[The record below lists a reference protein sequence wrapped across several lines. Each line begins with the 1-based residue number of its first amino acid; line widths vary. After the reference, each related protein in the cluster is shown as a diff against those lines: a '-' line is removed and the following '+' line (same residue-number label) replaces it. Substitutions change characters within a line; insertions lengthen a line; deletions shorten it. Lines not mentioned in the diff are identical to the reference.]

1 MRSGL
6 FRQQAIAHQR
16 LGFRGGLL
24 MTPKPSYMFATCV
37 LIMWV
42 VLVGLFLS
50 TNSYARKTTVTGWLE
65 PSHGIQKV
73 YAEQRRGVIFNVYV
87 SEGQWVAKG
96 TPLVAINYGVQ
107 ERFNHSVED
116 SLVDEIESNAQRLKT
131 AIARLKRQ
139 HKNQQQQLNKRLSNA
154 TLDAR
159 ALDAIST
166 LSEQQYQLANQQFS
180 ANATLLTSGSI
191 SKAALNNSQIQA
203 INTRRQWQQAKR
215 DSAQKYVEISELEYE
230 LRALPQRLASDIATI
245 ENQLSELNRQSLSIT
260 REHKHILYAVTDG
273 VVSGLQAYK
282 GKTVSHGL
290 SLLSILPA
298 NSTIEAKLLVP
309 VSAAGFIQTGQA
321 LNIRY
326 DAFPYQKFGL
336 QQGSIVSIS
345 KGLVLPGEWK
355 DAPIALNEPAYLVK
369 AQLSRATIDAYGKS
383 VPLKSGMTFSADV
396 ALSQRSLLE
405 WLLEPLLSVSG
416 RL

>member
-107 ERFNHSVED
+107 ERFNHNVED
-116 SLVDEIESNAQRLKT
+116 SLVDEIESNALRLKT

-139 HKNQQQQLNKRLSNA
+139 HKNEQQQLNKRLSNA

-215 DSAQKYVEISELEYE
+215 DRAQKYVEISELEY
-230 LRALPQRLASDIATI
+230 
-245 ENQLSELNRQSLSIT
+245 
-260 REHKHILYAVTDG
+260 
-273 VVSGLQAYK
+273 
-282 GKTVSHGL
+282 
-290 SLLSILPA
+290 
-298 NSTIEAKLLVP
+298 
-309 VSAAGFIQTGQA
+309 
-321 LNIRY
+321 
-326 DAFPYQKFGL
+326 
-336 QQGSIVSIS
+336 
-345 KGLVLPGEWK
+345 
-355 DAPIALNEPAYLVK
+355 
-369 AQLSRATIDAYGKS
+369 
-383 VPLKSGMTFSADV
+383 
-396 ALSQRSLLE
+396 
-405 WLLEPLLSVSG
+405 
-416 RL
+416 